1 MLRNTGRKPIYSFG
15 DMMKPFFVAGIPVA
29 KGSMKAFINRKNGRP
44 ILTHSNAPEQKAWA
58 SSVAYAAQ
66 KEGAKLTKDA
76 IFIELEFHMPRP
88 KGNFGKKGLL
98 PSAPLFHVKK
108 PDLDKLIRAVLDS
121 LTGICWE
128 DDSQVVSV
136 KAEKVYAKD
145 STGVL
150 ITIND

>member
-1 MLRNTGRKPIYSFG
+1 
-15 DMMKPFFVAGIPVA
+15 MKPFFIAGIPVA

-44 ILTHSNAPEQKAWA
+44 ILTHTNAPEQKAWA

-76 IFIELEFHMPRP
+76 IFLGLEFHMPRP
-88 KGNFGKKGLL
+88 KGHFNKSGLSK
-98 PSAPLFHVKK
+98 SAPMFHVKK
-108 PDLDKLIRAVLDS
+108 PDLDKLTRMIMDS
-121 LTGICWE
+121 LTGIVWE